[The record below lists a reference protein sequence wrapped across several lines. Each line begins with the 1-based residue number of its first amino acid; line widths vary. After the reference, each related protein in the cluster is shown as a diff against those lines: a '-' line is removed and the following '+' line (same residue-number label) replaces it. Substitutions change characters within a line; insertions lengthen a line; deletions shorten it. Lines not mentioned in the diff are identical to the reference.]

1 MKLLAPSR
9 PRGASPF
16 SRSRRGAGR
25 RPSRMA
31 ELQAILEA
39 GYKDKDEVARMM
51 RVSKRVLNVYLRR
64 LGRYV
69 APPSLEAPS
78 TIPEGDRIHLPDG
91 EIVRRDTG
99 EVLGYGEEPPYP
111 RKSDRISFTNHALWG
126 RGLGSS
132 RPGAGSKR
140 EKQRTNKALLE
151 ESFALLAIKRALC
164 DILDTPSTPFGHL
177 ITDRAA
183 ILAERELRERM
194 VERLIDA
201 HECELIIRHVLRRL
215 REETPIVRRYIDR
228 GRLKIVMEGLK
239 EA

>member
-1 MKLLAPSR
+1 
-9 PRGASPF
+9 
-16 SRSRRGAGR
+16 
-25 RPSRMA
+25 MA

-39 GYKDKDEVARMM
+39 GYRDKDEVARMM
-51 RVSKRVLNVYLRR
+51 RVSRKVLNVYLRR

-69 APPSLEAPS
+69 APPSLQVTS
-78 TIPEGDRIHLPDG
+78 TIPEGDHIHLPDG
-91 EIVRRDTG
+91 EIVRRNTG
-99 EVLGYGEEPPYP
+99 EVLGYSEEPPYP
-111 RKSDRISFTNHALWG
+111 KRGDYISFTNHALWG
-126 RGLGSS
+126 SGLGSS

-151 ESFALLAIKRALC
+151 ESFALLVIKRALC
-164 DILDTPSTPFGHL
+164 DILGTPSTPFGHL

-201 HECELIIRHVLRRL
+201 HECELIIRHVLRVL
-215 REETPIVRRYIDR
+215 REETPIVEHYIDR

-239 EA
+239 KHKDSLKQEDSTRWQRQQNSMATKSN